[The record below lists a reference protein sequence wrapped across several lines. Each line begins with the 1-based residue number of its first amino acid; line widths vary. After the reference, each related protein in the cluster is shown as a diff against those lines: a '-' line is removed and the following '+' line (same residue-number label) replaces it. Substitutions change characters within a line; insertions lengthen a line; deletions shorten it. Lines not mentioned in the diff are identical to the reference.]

1 MQAATAKELYS
12 LSAPGIL
19 VKHSSSGF
27 LLNRSAEFMWN
38 GGKALAL
45 LLRLG
50 NPFWAAQELGTNGTV
65 MKIKHFVL
73 MVNLRIKNF

>member
-1 MQAATAKELYS
+1 
-12 LSAPGIL
+12 
-19 VKHSSSGF
+19 
-27 LLNRSAEFMWN
+27 MWN